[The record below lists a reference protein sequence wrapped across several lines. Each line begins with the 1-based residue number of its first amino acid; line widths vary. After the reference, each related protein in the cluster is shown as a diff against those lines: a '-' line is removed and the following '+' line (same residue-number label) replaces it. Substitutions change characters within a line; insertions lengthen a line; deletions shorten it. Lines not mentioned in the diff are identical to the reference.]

1 MTFRP
6 PPEHGIILMSQ
17 RSNAP
22 YADILDDDGNLVY
35 EGHDAPKSKALPEP
49 KRVDQPRTTFAGT
62 PTENGKFANWADDY
76 RAGTRPAA
84 VFRVYE
90 KVRDGIWSYRGLF
103 LLRDYRYER
112 SGPRHVFKFVLK
124 AVEDTEETVPTRAE
138 AVHLDQTRQIPTWVK
153 QVVYKRDKGVC
164 VLCGSGD
171 QLHFDHDLPYSRG
184 GSSAIPENVRLLCAR
199 HNLSKGARIE

>member
-1 MTFRP
+1 
-6 PPEHGIILMSQ
+6 
-17 RSNAP
+17 
-22 YADILDDDGNLVY
+22 
-35 EGHDAPKSKALPEP
+35 
-49 KRVDQPRTTFAGT
+49 
-62 PTENGKFANWADDY
+62 
-76 RAGTRPAA
+76 
-84 VFRVYE
+84 
-90 KVRDGIWSYRGLF
+90 LF